1 MILALTVPL
10 NGSRVSN
17 DRSKPLLLSLV
28 EYKPK
33 SDYSSMKT
41 NLNLD
46 WYDVTIKF
54 ARLAIVLVIG
64 SLILS
69 ASKSIIF

>member
-1 MILALTVPL
+1 MTAQ
-10 NGSRVSN
+10 NRYCY
-17 DRSKPLLLSLV
+17 SLV

-33 SDYSSMKT
+33 SDNTSMET

-46 WYDVTIKF
+46 WYDVAIKF
-54 ARLAIVLVIG
+54 ARLAFVLVIG

>member
-1 MILALTVPL
+1 MVRASQITAQNRYCYPSSNINLSDTLT
-10 NGSRVSN
+10 
-17 DRSKPLLLSLV
+17 
-28 EYKPK
+28 
-33 SDYSSMKT
+33 SMET

-46 WYDVTIKF
+46 WYDVSIKF
-54 ARLAIVLVIG
+54 ARLAFVLIIG